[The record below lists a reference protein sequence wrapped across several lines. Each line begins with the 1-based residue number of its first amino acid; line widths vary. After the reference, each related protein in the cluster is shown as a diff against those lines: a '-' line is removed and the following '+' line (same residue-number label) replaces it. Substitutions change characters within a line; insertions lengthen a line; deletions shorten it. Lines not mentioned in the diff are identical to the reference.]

1 MDNFH
6 EDIIK
11 LLISLLIG
19 SIVGAER
26 EYRSKSAGFR
36 TLILVCVGSTLF
48 TIFSIRI
55 GGLGNPDRIAANI
68 ITGIG
73 FLGAGAIFR
82 GDTGV
87 SGLTTATMI
96 WMTAALGMGVGAGE
110 YTICC
115 VATLIIII
123 ILLIFP
129 IFERLIDETHQ
140 NRTYKIVCD
149 YDDRIL
155 SHYEEIFK
163 EFALKQKYGKK
174 IRKGDRIVGIW
185 ELQGSLKKHDL
196 LTNRLLLDKHLIEFE
211 F

>member
-1 MDNFH
+1 MDNFR
-6 EDIIK
+6 EDIVK

-48 TIFSIRI
+48 TIFSVRI
-55 GGLGNPDRIAANI
+55 GGSNPDRIAANI

-82 GDTGV
+82 GETGV

-110 YTICC
+110 YVICC
-115 VATLIIII
+115 VATLVIMMV
-123 ILLIFP
+123 LMIFP
-129 IFERLIDETHQ
+129 TFERVIDEAHRS
-140 NRTYKIVCD
+140 RTYKLVFLFD
-149 YDDRIL
+149 EAIL
-155 SHYEEIFK
+155 FHYEDMFK
-163 EFALKQKYGKK
+163 ELDLKQKVGKK
-174 IRKGDRIVGIW
+174 IRKGDRIIGIW
-185 ELQGSLKKHDL
+185 ELQGSLKKHEL
-196 LTNRLLLDKHLIEFE
+196 LTNRLLVDKHLLEFE

>member
-6 EDIIK
+6 EDITK

-55 GGLGNPDRIAANI
+55 GLSNPDRIAANI

-73 FLGAGAIFR
+73 FLGAGAIYR
-82 GDTGV
+82 GETGV

-96 WMTAALGMGVGAGE
+96 WMAAALGMGVGSGE
-110 YTICC
+110 YIICC
-115 VATLIIII
+115 TATAIIIMV
-123 ILLIFP
+123 LLGFTRL
-129 IFERLIDETHQ
+129 ERLIDETHQ

-149 YDDRIL
+149 FDENIL
-155 SHYEEIFK
+155 SKYEALFAEFK
-163 EFALKQKYGKK
+163 LHQRAGKK
-174 IRKGDRIVGIW
+174 SRKGTHIIGIW
-185 ELQGSLKKHDL
+185 ELQGSLKNHTL
-196 LTNRLLLDKHLIEFE
+196 LSTKLINDHHIQEFE

>member
-6 EDIIK
+6 EDITK

-55 GGLGNPDRIAANI
+55 GVGNPDRIAANI

-82 GDTGV
+82 GETGV

-96 WMTAALGMGVGAGE
+96 WMSAALGMGVGAGE
-110 YTICC
+110 YVICC
-115 VATLIIII
+115 VATAVIIVILII
-123 ILLIFP
+123 FP
-129 IFERLIDETHQ
+129 RFERLIDESHQ
-140 NRTYKIVCD
+140 NRTYKIICLFD
-149 YDDRIL
+149 ETIL
-155 SHYEEIFK
+155 SQYEIMFK
-163 EFALKQKYGKK
+163 EFGLKQKIGKK
-174 IRKGDRIVGIW
+174 IRRADRIIGIW
-185 ELQGSLKKHDL
+185 ELQGSLKKHEL
-196 LTNRLLLDKHLIEFE
+196 LTNKLLLDTNIIEFE

>member
-1 MDNFH
+1 MDNLH
-6 EDIIK
+6 EDLTK
-11 LLISLLIG
+11 LLISLLLG

-55 GGLGNPDRIAANI
+55 GGSNPDRIAANI

-73 FLGAGAIFR
+73 FLGAGAIYR
-82 GDTGV
+82 GETGV

-96 WMTAALGMGVGAGE
+96 WMAAALGMGVGAGE
-110 YTICC
+110 YMICC
-115 VATLIIII
+115 VATGLIIVV
-123 ILLIFP
+123 LLGFNKI
-129 IFERLIDETHQ
+129 ERLIDDTHQ

-149 YDDRIL
+149 FDENIL
-155 SHYEEIFK
+155 MKYELVFTEFK
-163 EFALKQKYGKK
+163 LKQRAGKK
-174 IRKGDRIVGIW
+174 SRKGTHIIGIW
-185 ELQGSLKKHDL
+185 ELQGSLKNHVL
-196 LTNRLLLDKHLIEFE
+196 LTQRLINDHHIQEFE

>member
-6 EDIIK
+6 EDIVK

-48 TIFSIRI
+48 TIFSVRI
-55 GGLGNPDRIAANI
+55 GIGNPDRIAANI

-82 GDTGV
+82 GETGV

-96 WMTAALGMGVGAGE
+96 WMTAALGMGIGAGQ
-110 YTICC
+110 YIICC
-115 VATLIIII
+115 VATLVIMVV
-123 ILLIFP
+123 LLIFP
-129 IFERLIDETHQ
+129 IFERVIDETHRS
-140 NRTYKIVCD
+140 RTYKLVFAFD
-149 YDDRIL
+149 ESIL
-155 SHYEEIFK
+155 FHYEDMFK
-163 EFALKQKYGKK
+163 ELDLKQKLGKK
-174 IRKGDRIVGIW
+174 IRKGDRIIGIW
-185 ELQGSLKKHDL
+185 ELQGSLKKHEL
-196 LTNRLLLDKHLIEFE
+196 LSNRLLVDKHLLEFE

>member
-6 EDIIK
+6 EDITK
-11 LLISLLIG
+11 LLVSLLIG

-55 GGLGNPDRIAANI
+55 GGSNPDRIAANI

-82 GDTGV
+82 GETGV

-96 WMTAALGMGVGAGE
+96 WMSAALGMGVGAGE

-115 VATLIIII
+115 AATAVIVV

-129 IFERLIDETHQ
+129 RFERLIDESHQ
-140 NRTYKIVCD
+140 NRTYKIICPFD
-149 YDDRIL
+149 ETIL
-155 SHYEEIFK
+155 SQYETMFK
-163 EFALKQKYGKK
+163 EFGLKQKLGKK
-174 IRKGDRIVGIW
+174 IRRGDRIIGIW
-185 ELQGSLKKHDL
+185 ELQGSLKKHEL
-196 LTNRLLLDKHLIEFE
+196 LTHKLLLDTNIIEFE

>member
-6 EDIIK
+6 EDITK

-55 GGLGNPDRIAANI
+55 GVGNPDRIAANI

-73 FLGAGAIFR
+73 FLGAGAIYR
-82 GDTGV
+82 GETGV

-96 WMTAALGMGVGAGE
+96 WMSAALGMGVGAGE

-115 VATLIIII
+115 VATAVIIVV
-123 ILLIFP
+123 LLGFNKL
-129 IFERLIDETHQ
+129 EKLIDDTHQ

-149 YDDRIL
+149 FDEHIL
-155 SHYEEIFK
+155 AKYEAIFT
-163 EFALKQKYGKK
+163 EYNLKNRVGKK
-174 IRKGDRIVGIW
+174 SRKGNQITGIW
-185 ELQGSLKKHDL
+185 QLQGSLKNHNL
-196 LTNRLLLDKHLIEFE
+196 LTQKLVNDHHIQEFE